1 MIGTLEIQDSLID
14 VYEELLDPD
23 MATKAFVQEEIAKA
37 QLGNE
42 NGDVNVDLSAYATI
56 EFVQQE
62 IAKAQLEGEDVDLS
76 GFATKE
82 DLANIEHPEYDD
94 AELRAMIEAIEV
106 PSVEGLATEEFV
118 AQAIEAIEHPQYD
131 DAELR
136 EIITLKADKTEI
148 PSVAGLASEE
158 FVAQQIAAIEHPQ
171 YDDTELREMIEAIEV
186 PSIEG
191 LATEQF
197 VQAEIAKAQMGG
209 ENGEVDLSAYATIE
223 QMNQAIEAIELKEG
237 PQGEQGPA
245 GADGTDGKD
254 FTYDMFT
261 KEQLAALKGEQG
273 EIGPQGPAGE
283 QGPEGPMGPQGE
295 VGPQGEMG
303 PQGPQ
308 GEIGPQGPQ
317 GEVGPQGEQGPA
329 GQDGKSAFEIAVD
342 HGFEGDEAAWLES
355 LKGKDGANGEGG
367 NVDVSGLATK
377 EELQAVEDMLGGKAL
392 RYVTQ
397 AEYDV
402 LSEEEKNNDAIVWN
416 ITDAEKDG
424 ADVDLSE
431 YATIEF
437 VNEAI
442 AGVEAVPGPE
452 GPAGKD
458 GVDGVDGKD
467 FTYDMFTEEQ
477 LEALRG
483 PQGEQGE
490 VGPEGPQGPEG
501 IQGPV
506 GPQGE
511 QGIQGLQGI
520 QGEMGP
526 QGPEGL
532 QGPKGEDGS
541 EGPQGVGVV
550 SMVIDEN
557 NHLMVTLSN
566 DEVVDAGEVPVGEGS
581 GEGGSGGA
589 SNEEVQA
596 LQAELAN
603 TKQQLLDLTYG
614 VDYEYLY
621 VVDQTEITASVPFTR
636 EAAPLFWA
644 EWDEILETGD
654 DAVIEEFLMSM
665 YEQDIYRMYMLKCAE
680 DHRYCNRYD
689 FIQMKDNSVQPETVF
704 SNWLNCPCSSVSAW
718 NWDED
723 AGFFLDAIPTSKM
736 TLAFMKV
743 KEEYRGKF

>member
-1 MIGTLEIQDSLID
+1 MGPEGPQGVQGPEGPAGQDGKTP
-14 VYEELLDPD
+14 V
-23 MATKAFVQEEIAKA
+23 K
-37 QLGNE
+37 G
-42 NGDVNVDLSAYATI
+42 VDY
-56 EFVQQE
+56 F
-62 IAKAQLEGEDVDLS
+62 
-76 GFATKE
+76 
-82 DLANIEHPEYDD
+82 
-94 AELRAMIEAIEV
+94 
-106 PSVEGLATEEFV
+106 TEE
-118 AQAIEAIEHPQYD
+118 D
-131 DAELR
+131 
-136 EIITLKADKTEI
+136 
-148 PSVAGLASEE
+148 
-158 FVAQQIAAIEHPQ
+158 IAALNI
-171 YDDTELREMIEAIEV
+171 

-197 VQAEIAKAQMGG
+197 VQAEIAKAQIGG

-245 GADGTDGKD
+245 GADGADGKD

-261 KEQLAALKGEQG
+261 EEQLAALKGPKGDQGEKGEQG
-273 EIGPQGPAGE
+273 EQ
-283 QGPEGPMGPQGE
+283 
-295 VGPQGEMG
+295 GPQGEM
-303 PQGPQ
+303 
-308 GEIGPQGPQ
+308 GPQGPQ

-329 GQDGKSAFEIAVD
+329 GQDGKSAFEIAKD

-355 LKGKDGANGEGG
+355 LKGKDGVDGEGG
-367 NVDVSGLATK
+367 SVDVSGLATK

-392 RYVTQ
+392 KYITQ
-397 AEYDV
+397 AEYDE
-402 LSEEEKNNDAIVWN
+402 LPEEDKNNDAIVWN
-416 ITDAEKDG
+416 ITDAVKDSV
-424 ADVDLSE
+424 DVDLSE

-452 GPAGKD
+452 GPAGQDGKD
-458 GVDGVDGKD
+458 FTYDMFTEEQLAALKGEQGPAGKDGVDGKD

-477 LEALRG
+477 LEALKG

-532 QGPKGEDGS
+532 QGPKGEDGA

-621 VVDQTEITASVPFTR
+621 VVDQTDISASVPFTR

-644 EWDEILETGD
+644 EWDEVLETGD
-654 DAVIEEFLMSM
+654 DAAIEEFIMNM

-680 DHRYCNRYD
+680 DHKYCNRYD
-689 FIQMKDNSVQPETVF
+689 FIKMMDNSVQPETVF
-704 SNWLNCPCSSVSAW
+704 PNWKNCPCTSVSSW

-723 AGFFLDAIPTSKM
+723 AGFVLDAIPTSKM